1 MLARELKRGGIDH
14 LVLLTNHPFLPRL
27 RGYLRR
33 RKNLGKG
40 TR

>member
-1 MLARELKRGGIDH
+1 
-14 LVLLTNHPFLPRL
+14 VLPTHKPFLPRL
-27 RGYLRR
+27 RGYLRS